1 MDRDLWEDQVVD
13 KDSCLLL
20 LMRWGREEGD
30 LYLVRNRCCN
40 RLAMNHRNVEEEGE
54 DEEEVVVGGET
65 EEPYCP

>member
-1 MDRDLWEDQVVD
+1 MDRDLWEDQMVD

-40 RLAMNHRNVEEEGE
+40 RLAMNHHSVEEEE
-54 DEEEVVVGGET
+54 AAVVVGGEA
-65 EEPYCP
+65 ERPYSVMTV